1 MALCHR
7 TDSKYGDEATFGLT
21 HLAFSSALKE
31 AADAFYYAI
40 EGKVFPSVNAP
51 RTTEDGYYEAVIFDP
66 ESNQLERTI

>member
-21 HLAFSSALKE
+21 HLAFSSASKE

-40 EGKVFPSVNAP
+40 EGKVFS
-51 RTTEDGYYEAVIFDP
+51 
-66 ESNQLERTI
+66 